1 MSLLRYADKECN
13 SKFTSYFKDLFSEML
28 IDKAFDYKITYL
40 TISSITTAI
49 Q

>member
-13 SKFTSYFKDLFSEML
+13 SKFTLFFKDLLSDML

-40 TISSITTAI
+40 TISSITIAI